1 MASVCG
7 LLRRIKITRKLE
19 QLLNLPTSVSDSEEL
34 THEETQQIIEDNK
47 DIIIEM
53 DATISKIDAALPLVR
68 DLEAGDAELDELA
81 TLAKAK
87 AEDLMDLGMNID
99 PRFAG
104 VIMQT
109 AGTMLGHAITA
120 KTAKM
125 DKKLRMINLQLQKA
139 RLDHQIKK
147 DTKNSDDAEE
157 TIDGKGIVLDRNELL
172 RSILNQNKDK

>member
-1 MASVCG
+1 MT
-7 LLRRIKITRKLE
+7 KKLE
-19 QLLNLPTSVSDSEEL
+19 NLLNLPTSTSEDTTPQEAL
-34 THEETQQIIEDNK
+34 DFIRENQDVITEVDTV
-47 DIIIEM
+47 
-53 DATISKIDAALPLVR
+53 ISKIDAALPLVR

-81 TLAKAK
+81 DLAKSK

-125 DKKLRMINLQLQKA
+125 DKKLRMINLQLAKA

-147 DTKNSDDAEE
+147 DAKVIDDLEE
-157 TIDGKGIVLDRNELL
+157 VVDGKGIVLDRNELL
-172 RSILNQNKDK
+172 KQILAGQKK

>member
-1 MASVCG
+1 MT
-7 LLRRIKITRKLE
+7 KKLE
-19 QLLNLPTSVSDSEEL
+19 NLLNLPTSTSEDTTPQEAL
-34 THEETQQIIEDNK
+34 DFIRENQDVITEVDT
-47 DIIIEM
+47 
-53 DATISKIDAALPLVR
+53 AISKIDAALPLVR

-81 TLAKAK
+81 DLAKSK

-125 DKKLRMINLQLQKA
+125 DKKLRMINLQLAKA

-147 DTKNSDDAEE
+147 DAKVIDDLEE
-157 TIDGKGIVLDRNELL
+157 VVDGKGIVLDRN
-172 RSILNQNKDK
+172 

>member
-1 MASVCG
+1 MT
-7 LLRRIKITRKLE
+7 KKLE
-19 QLLNLPTSVSDSEEL
+19 NLLNLPTSTSEDTTPQEAL
-34 THEETQQIIEDNK
+34 DFIRENQDVITEVDT
-47 DIIIEM
+47 
-53 DATISKIDAALPLVR
+53 AISKIDAALPLVR

-81 TLAKAK
+81 DLAKSK

-125 DKKLRMINLQLQKA
+125 DKKLRMINLQLAKA
-139 RLDHQIKK
+139 RLDHQITK
-147 DTKNSDDAEE
+147 DAKVIDDLEE
-157 TIDGKGIVLDRNELL
+157 VVDGKGIVLDRNELL
-172 RSILNQNKDK
+172 RSILESSKKNAK

>member
-1 MASVCG
+1 MT
-7 LLRRIKITRKLE
+7 KQLE
-19 QLLNLPTSVSDSEEL
+19 ALLNLPTSTQEDTTAQEAMDFIKENQDVITEVDS
-34 THEETQQIIEDNK
+34 
-47 DIIIEM
+47 
-53 DATISKIDAALPLVR
+53 AISKIDAALPLVR

-81 TLAKAK
+81 LLAKEK
-87 AEDLMDLGMNID
+87 AQDLMDLGMNID

-125 DKKLRMINLQLQKA
+125 DKKLRMINLQLAKA

-147 DTKNSDDAEE
+147 DAKRGAAEDDEPV
-157 TIDGKGIVLDRNELL
+157 DGKGIVLDRNELL
-172 RSILNQNKDK
+172 KQILGKQNK

>member
-1 MASVCG
+1 M
-7 LLRRIKITRKLE
+7 TNKLA
-19 QLLNLPTSVSDSEEL
+19 QLLNLPPIPDDTSAEEAKQFVENHQAIINDVDSAI
-34 THEETQQIIEDNK
+34 T
-47 DIIIEM
+47 
-53 DATISKIDAALPLVR
+53 KIDAALPLVR

-81 TLAKAK
+81 QLAKEK

-125 DKKLRMINLQLQKA
+125 DKKLRMISLQLQKA
-139 RLDHQIKK
+139 RLDHQIAK
-147 DTKNSDDAEE
+147 DAKSGAADAEE
-157 TIDGKGIVLDRNELL
+157 PVDGQGMVLDRNELL
-172 RSILNQNKDK
+172 KQILAGQNK

>member
-1 MASVCG
+1 MT
-7 LLRRIKITRKLE
+7 KKLE
-19 QLLNLPTSVSDSEEL
+19 QLLNLAPSEDI
-34 THEETQQIIEDNK
+34 TYEETQQIIEDNK

-81 TLAKAK
+81 ELAKSK
-87 AEDLMDLGMNID
+87 AEDLMDLGLNID

-125 DKKLRMINLQLQKA
+125 DKKLRMINLQLAKA
-139 RLDHQIKK
+139 RLDHQIAK
-147 DTKNSDDAEE
+147 DAKAAGGEDEE
-157 TIDGKGIVLDRNELL
+157 PVDGKGMVLDRNELL
-172 RSILNQNKDK
+172 KQILASQKK

>member
-1 MASVCG
+1 MT
-7 LLRRIKITRKLE
+7 KKLE
-19 QLLNLPTSVSDSEEL
+19 QLLGLPTSVS
-34 THEETQQIIEDNK
+34 EDTTPQEALDFIRENQ
-47 DIIIEM
+47 DVITEV
-53 DATISKIDAALPLVR
+53 DTVISKIDAALPLVR

-81 TLAKAK
+81 NLAKSK

-125 DKKLRMINLQLQKA
+125 DKKLRMINLQLAKA
-139 RLDHQIKK
+139 RLDHQIAK
-147 DTKNSDDAEE
+147 DAKSGATDEE
-157 TIDGKGIVLDRNELL
+157 EVIDGKGIVLDRNELL
-172 RSILNQNKDK
+172 KQILNKQPK